1 MGARVLVV
9 DDSASSRRKLVLA
22 LRNLG
27 LEATEAASGEAA
39 LAQMEG
45 AELDLVLLDIL
56 MPGMDGFAVLRHMQ
70 GDPALAEIPVLVISG
85 LDGDADSVAQAI
97 ELGASDFLPK
107 QFEPAVFRARVQSC
121 IEKARLRRAELDH
134 LRQVDRLI
142 TAAERMESSTFH
154 PDRLGLAEVA
164 ARPDAVGRLGRVF
177 RDMAEQVY
185 DRERQLQRN
194 IRTAKGTALLLFMGI
209 MGGLEAPISI
219 MLYDRIEQP
228 LGLAFWVNFIAGLV
242 CLGVALARG
251 KVGSFTP
258 TLLAF
263 LIAWAVLHGLSTVI
277 MFEAAGRVTGIM
289 LSIILALEAF
299 TVFLIAAIL
308 RIEETSTRRFIGL
321 VAGLAGVLVL
331 LVARE
336 SLEGVND
343 LLWILVALTIP
354 VIYGLMDVL
363 VDQRHPATLDPTAGV
378 GIMLLVSAIL
388 TLPVA
393 ALAGQVFV
401 LSSALGDGAAL
412 IVLEGLRTAVVFVT
426 YVYLIAVAGAV
437 FGSQAAYV
445 STAAGI
451 GWSILLLGETLSLVT
466 VTALAL
472 ILVGLALVG
481 PKREAEDVEVRFVPR
496 RRRQVQG
503 MPIAQAPA
511 NPFSTMESK
520 P

>member
-27 LEATEAASGEAA
+27 HDATEAASGEAA
-39 LAQMEG
+39 LAQMAG

-56 MPGMDGFAVLRHMQ
+56 MPGIDGFAVLRHMQ
-70 GDPALAEIPVLVISG
+70 ADPALAEIPVLVISG

-154 PDRLGLAEVA
+154 PDRLGLTEVA
-164 ARPDAVGRLGRVF
+164 ARADAVGRLGRVF

-194 IRTAKGTALLLFMGI
+194 IRTAKGTALLLFMGV
-209 MGGLEAPISI
+209 MAGLEAPISI
-219 MLYDRIEQP
+219 LLYAETELA
-228 LGLAFWVNFIAGLV
+228 LGLAFWVNLVAGLI
-242 CLGVALARG
+242 CFCVALARG
-251 KVGSFTP
+251 KVGPLTH

-263 LIAWAVLHGLSTVI
+263 LFAWAVLKGLSTVI
-277 MFEAAGRVTGIM
+277 MLEAAGRVTGIM

-299 TVFLIAAIL
+299 TVFLIAAL
-308 RIEETSTRRFIGL
+308 MRIEETSTRRFLGL
-321 VAGLAGVLVL
+321 LAGMAGVLFL
-331 LVARE
+331 LVARDRI
-336 SLEGVND
+336 EGVND
-343 LLWILVALTIP
+343 WLWILVALTIP
-354 VIYGLMDVL
+354 VMYGLMDVL
-363 VDQRHPATLDPTAGV
+363 LDQRHPAALDPTAGV
-378 GIMLLVSAIL
+378 GLMLLISAAL
-388 TLPVA
+388 TFPVA
-393 ALAGQVFV
+393 VLGGQFFV
-401 LSSALGDGAAL
+401 LSPAMGPGAFL
-412 IVLEGLRTAVVFVT
+412 IVFEGLRTAAVYVSF
-426 YVYLIAVAGAV
+426 VYLIAVAGAV

-451 GWSILLLGETLSLVT
+451 GWSILLLGEALSLVT
-466 VTALAL
+466 LTALAL
-472 ILVGLALVG
+472 IFIGLAMVG

-496 RRRQVQG
+496 RKRTGQG
-503 MPIAQAPA
+503 LPPAEVPADPSSAQERMP
-511 NPFSTMESK
+511 
-520 P
+520 